1 MFSIYN
7 MKFKKNNQR
16 QIIILLVVVILVY
29 VVYRLIQYFRA
40 RPVAISPALLHDV
53 LKPGTYKGVGEY
65 TPTKSHSDGIVTTN
79 VATIEKGEHNSIHYT
94 NTLTA
99 KNKKTNQVVY
109 NAIRKGDFFYKS
121 NHGNQLFLEAK
132 SYINNEVVS
141 SQYGYA
147 NSFTDNSISFLISS
161 TWYIDQTTYED
172 AIKTVQ
178 RNGDKLSHKINH
190 IHMLGFKG
198 LGIEENFILQ

>member
-1 MFSIYN
+1 MGKLLDMNQQNKSDALEILIILAMF
-7 MKFKKNNQR
+7 
-16 QIIILLVVVILVY
+16 LLVVVILVY

-121 NHGNQLFLEAK
+121 NLFHNLLPSE
-132 SYINNEVVS
+132 
-141 SQYGYA
+141 
-147 NSFTDNSISFLISS
+147 
-161 TWYIDQTTYED
+161 
-172 AIKTVQ
+172 
-178 RNGDKLSHKINH
+178 
-190 IHMLGFKG
+190 
-198 LGIEENFILQ
+198 

>member
-1 MFSIYN
+1 MDIIYN

-29 VVYRLIQYFRA
+29 VVYRLIQYFRV
-40 RPVAISPALLHDV
+40 RSVDISPALLHDV

-79 VATIEKGEHNSIHYT
+79 VLTIEKGDHNSVHYT
-94 NTLTA
+94 NKLTA
-99 KNKKTNQVVY
+99 KNKKTNRVEY
-109 NAIRKGDFFYKS
+109 IAIRKGVYFYKS

-132 SYINNEVVS
+132 SYINNKVVS

-147 NSFTDNSISFLISS
+147 NGFTDNSISFLISS
-161 TWYIDQTTYED
+161 TWYIDQTKYDD
-172 AIKTVQ
+172 AIKTLQ
-178 RNGDKLSHKINH
+178 RDGDKLSCTIYHKDR
-190 IHMLGFKG
+190 LGFKG
-198 LGIEENFILQ
+198 LGIEEEYRIQ